1 MELDVALNNVVCSFG
16 LGRGLELALLVQKGV
31 NIEMKVATPNRCSCL
46 LISLYHPKG
55 QTLFFNFFMLKCFIG
70 S

>member
-31 NIEMKVATPNRCSCL
+31 NIEMKVATPNRCTCL
-46 LISLYHPKG
+46 LMTIESLSDRPIAIARPSPPG
-55 QTLFFNFFMLKCFIG
+55 
-70 S
+70 